1 MENLVVCVDRDDDV
15 GRKTK
20 AVGPVI
26 GVEANLAV
34 ARDLALADPE
44 DTDTNA
50 IFAAIKIAK
59 ELGTEIVTLTGDK
72 SVGVVSDTKI
82 GQQLDSV
89 IEQFKP
95 KGVIL
100 VFDGAEDAQI
110 IPVIESRIKI
120 NSVKTVIV
128 RQSQELE
135 KAYFK
140 ISNFLKEI
148 ESDPNLAR
156 LVFGIPGLVLMLL
169 AIGGAFGVILLAVD
183 ILLAMIGIYLLMK
196 GFGYEE
202 EFFWRVSQFFKSL
215 SVEKVSTFIYAISIV
230 VLAVAVGYG
239 YVAIML
245 ENPTDPMRIYA
256 AFVRG
261 SVDLL
266 FATVV
271 IGVIGKIIDDYS
283 GSKYLNVRADLVFLS
298 FAFFVKLTVE
308 AWARFIYNP
317 LSVTD
322 FVLSVLAGALIF
334 LGVIKLTEYSFMEE
348 IQERKKVLSSF
359 AGKKVFD
366 EKGELIGKVSK
377 VLLDDS
383 RLLGIKVKG
392 RTIPKEDIVSSEEKV
407 TVRGGA
413 ANMTSP

>member
-1 MENLVVCVDRDDDV
+1 MENLVVCVDRDDDI

-20 AVGPVI
+20 AVGPII

-34 ARDLALADPE
+34 AKDLALADPE

-50 IFAAIKIAK
+50 IYAAIKIAK
-59 ELGTEIVTLTGDK
+59 ELGSDVVTLTGDRN
-72 SVGVVSDTKI
+72 VGVASDTRI
-82 GQQLDSV
+82 GQQLDAV
-89 IEQFKP
+89 LEQFKP

-100 VFDGAEDAQI
+100 VIDGAEDAQI
-110 IPVIESRIKI
+110 IPVIESRVKI

-140 ISNFLKEI
+140 ITNFLKEI
-148 ESDPNLAR
+148 EADPNLAR

-183 ILLAMIGIYLLMK
+183 ILLAMIGVYLLMK

-215 SVEKVSTFIYAISIV
+215 SVEKVSTFIYAIAIV
-230 VLAVAVGYG
+230 VLAVGIGYG
-239 YVAIML
+239 YVALML
-245 ENPTDPMRIYA
+245 ENPTELMRVYA

-266 FATVV
+266 FAAIVIAV
-271 IGVIGKIIDDYS
+271 IGRIIDDYS
-283 GSKYLNVRADLVFLS
+283 GNKYLNVRADLVFLS

-308 AWARFIYNP
+308 AWAKFIYNP

-322 FVLSVLAGALIF
+322 FGLSILAGALIF
-334 LGVIKLTEYSFMEE
+334 TGVIKLTEYSFMEE

-359 AGKKVFD
+359 AGKKIYD
-366 EKGELIGKVSK
+366 EKGELVGKVSK

-383 RLLGIKVKG
+383 RLVGIKVKG
-392 RTIPKEDIVSSEEKV
+392 RTISKDDIVSSEEKV
-407 TVRGGA
+407 VVRGGSSA
-413 ANMTSP
+413 

>member
-1 MENLVVCVDRDDDV
+1 MENLVVCVDRDDDI

-20 AVGPVI
+20 AVGPII

-50 IFAAIKIAK
+50 IYAAIKIAK
-59 ELGTEIVTLTGDK
+59 ELGSDVVTLTGDRN
-72 SVGVVSDTKI
+72 VGVASDTRI
-82 GQQLDSV
+82 GQQLDAV
-89 IEQFKP
+89 LEQFKP

-100 VFDGAEDAQI
+100 VIDGAEDAQI

-140 ISNFLKEI
+140 ITNFIKEI

-169 AIGGAFGVILLAVD
+169 AIGGAFGVIMLAVD

-202 EFFWRVSQFFKSL
+202 EFFWRASQFFKSL
-215 SVEKVSTFIYAISIV
+215 SVEKISTFIYAIAIV
-230 VLAVAVGYG
+230 VLAVGIGYG
-239 YVAIML
+239 YVALML
-245 ENPTDPMRIYA
+245 ENPTEIMRVYA

-266 FATVV
+266 FAAIV
-271 IGVIGKIIDDYS
+271 IAVIGKIIDDYS
-283 GSKYLNVRADLVFLS
+283 GNKYLNVRADLVFLS
-298 FAFFVKLTVE
+298 FAFFVKLTAE
-308 AWARFIYNP
+308 AWAKFIYNP

-322 FVLSVLAGALIF
+322 FGLSILAGALIF
-334 LGVIKLTEYSFMEE
+334 TGVIKLTEYSFMEE
-348 IQERKKVLSSF
+348 IQEKKKILSSL
-359 AGKKVFD
+359 AGKKVYD
-366 EKGELIGKVSK
+366 EKGELVGKVSK

-383 RLLGIKVKG
+383 RLVGIKVKG
-392 RTIPKEDIVSSEEKV
+392 RTIPKDDIVSSEEKV
-407 TVRGGA
+407 VVRGGGSA
-413 ANMTSP
+413 